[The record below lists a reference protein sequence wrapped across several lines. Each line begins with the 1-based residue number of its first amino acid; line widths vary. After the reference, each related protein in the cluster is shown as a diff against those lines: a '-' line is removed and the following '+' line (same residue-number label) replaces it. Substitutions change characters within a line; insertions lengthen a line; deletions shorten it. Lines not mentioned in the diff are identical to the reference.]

1 MRTDSKIHQPASL
14 SLTKEGVVNSTSR
27 IECLDILEYPFIC
40 RKLLRH
46 IILPCTVWYDV
57 SMLSNWRVGSCPC
70 GVVTPR
76 GILPSTTDCG
86 SKAEWTSDID
96 WYNRIQ
102 PDWCLIAVVLNAD
115 LVVISYFDRLS
126 LWHIQRPF
134 QKGVSPVYAEQALT
148 ALWTQ
153 VPSYCIY
160 VLYLFSDS
168 YITTYIH
175 TSPAIHDVSAPP
187 SNGRIGYYGLI
198 RLTPFSFVSTIIAF
212 FFTSFTKTNCL
223 ICDDHDALSCL
234 SPYAICMA
242 LQSSTKFHHFGISDT
257 ITVISPTGGNT
268 RLLAMRPTPPPKGCN
283 TWTWAPFGG
292 QRSAMSLRANVPLRS
307 RF

>member
-1 MRTDSKIHQPASL
+1 
-14 SLTKEGVVNSTSR
+14 
-27 IECLDILEYPFIC
+27 
-40 RKLLRH
+40 
-46 IILPCTVWYDV
+46 
-57 SMLSNWRVGSCPC
+57 MLSNWRVGSCPC

-102 PDWCLIAVVLNAD
+102 PDWCLIVVVVLSAD
-115 LVVISYFDRLS
+115 LIVIFYFDRLS

-134 QKGVSPVYAEQALT
+134 QKGASPVYAEQALT

-168 YITTYIH
+168 YIHTYVH

-212 FFTSFTKTNCL
+212 FLLLLPRPIASSVMIMMRCLTSLLTPFAWRSNQAPNSIILEFLTLLRLSRLQEAIQGFLLWDQPPLQRGVTHGHERPLGVKGQPCL
-223 ICDDHDALSCL
+223 
-234 SPYAICMA
+234 
-242 LQSSTKFHHFGISDT
+242 
-257 ITVISPTGGNT
+257 
-268 RLLAMRPTPPPKGCN
+268 
-283 TWTWAPFGG
+283 
-292 QRSAMSLRANVPLRS
+292 
-307 RF
+307 